1 MKKII
6 KENIN
11 IISSIILWISLLT
24 NILLVFN
31 MTSIN
36 IAALPGAYLITTII
50 LIFVTIL
57 SFFYYQKISS
67 LKQDELKKF
76 LKIFWSG
83 MTAIFTYFFFSNF
96 QGIPL
101 LLFTNNINSIPLKI
115 KVIYLLIVEFLQLGI
130 IAYILKDEICTSI
143 KDFKKNYKELISSNI
158 KYYLTAL
165 FIMAASNLLIS
176 FLNPGNIAGNE
187 EAVRETFLKSP
198 IYMFISAVFIAPFL
212 EEFVFRQGIRNMIS
226 NDKVFIIASGLI
238 FGGLHVIGN
247 INSLVDILYLI
258 PYSVPGI
265 AFAYMLTK
273 TKNILI
279 PAGFHFLH
287 NGITMSIQVIIIIF
301 GL

>member
-1 MKKII
+1 M
-6 KENIN
+6 
-11 IISSIILWISLLT
+11 
-24 NILLVFN
+24 
-31 MTSIN
+31 
-36 IAALPGAYLITTII
+36 
-50 LIFVTIL
+50 
-57 SFFYYQKISS
+57 
-67 LKQDELKKF
+67 
-76 LKIFWSG
+76 
-83 MTAIFTYFFFSNF
+83 
-96 QGIPL
+96 
-101 LLFTNNINSIPLKI
+101 
-115 KVIYLLIVEFLQLGI
+115 IYLLIVEFLQLGI
-130 IAYILKDEICTSI
+130 IAYILKDEICKSL

-212 EEFVFRQGIRNMIS
+212 EEFVFRQGIRNMIT
-226 NDKVFIIASGLI
+226 NDKIFIIASGLI

-273 TKNILI
+273 TKNIFI
-279 PAGFHFLH
+279 PAGFHFIH
-287 NGITMSIQVIIIIF
+287 NAITMSIQVIIIIF
-301 GL
+301 GI